1 MIPPLPSSALSRACG
16 LAALVLLGA
25 HLPARAAEPFAVSP
39 ATVRLEGNF
48 SRVQLVVRAVD
59 GQGVPSERSA
69 DLTGKATFH
78 SARPDI
84 VTVSDSGQLLAVGN
98 GSTAITVAVS
108 GAEKAVPVHVS
119 GVVAKPV
126 VGFSEDV
133 VPILSRAGCNAG
145 ACHAAQY
152 GQGGFKL
159 SVFASEPLADHAAI
173 VRASLG
179 RRIAP
184 LDPGRSLLLQ
194 KATAATVHG
203 GGKRIDG
210 PEEGRSL
217 SPRSADFHVLAAWI
231 AGGAPG
237 PLPGAP
243 TVTDLEVLPALRVG
257 PVGTTQQ
264 LRVTAHYS
272 NGKSRDVTG
281 WAKFDSTDE
290 GVVRV
295 SPAGQVETIGRGLGA
310 AMIRFEGHAILSRFV
325 VPFSDKVDLTGWAD
339 HNFIDRL
346 ARARFQSIGIAPS
359 PLCDD
364 ATFVRRAYLDA
375 IGTLPTPEQASAF
388 VASREPDKRV
398 KLVDRLLGLT
408 GDPAQDVHVNEYSSY
423 WALKWSDLLRS
434 NSQVLGEQGMWAMY
448 NWLKGSFRENK
459 PMDRM
464 VRELITA
471 RGNPYD
477 NGPANYYI
485 AFRGAEAVAESTAQV
500 LLGMRVMCAKCHHH
514 PFERISRNDFR
525 GLAGFFAQ
533 VSSKPSTN
541 YGKLGGPSVI
551 LVRSDEVPQK
561 LPKEILGM
569 PVPAEMKV
577 GKSDRRET
585 LADWLT
591 APQNKALARNIVN
604 RYVAYLL
611 GRGLVEPIDDL
622 RATNPPSNPELLD
635 ALADSFIES
644 KFEVRRLMRTIMT
657 SRLYQLS
664 AAPTASNAGDRVFYS
679 HYFVKRIAAEPLLD
693 AIDAVTGVPTRFTKL
708 PLGTRAIDLPD
719 SRYDNYLLTVFGKP
733 LREGV
738 CECERASDPNLAQA
752 LHTLNSETI
761 MAKVSSPQGRVAKLL
776 AAKKS
781 DAEVLDDLYLT
792 ALARKPSAAE
802 QATLAKLRAQSP
814 NRRTFY
820 EDLMWSLLN
829 SKNFLFVR

>member
-1 MIPPLPSSALSRACG
+1 MFSPLPSLWPSRACS
-16 LAALVLLGA
+16 LAALIFLFA
-25 HLPARAAEPFAVSP
+25 HLPARAADPFIVSP
-39 ATVRLEGNF
+39 ATVHLEGSF
-48 SRVQLVVRAVD
+48 SRLQLVVSAVNP
-59 GQGVPSERSA
+59 QGVARERST
-69 DLTGKATFH
+69 DLTAKATYR
-78 SARPDI
+78 SARPDV
-84 VTVSDSGQLLAVGN
+84 VTAGAGGQLLAVAN
-98 GSTAITVAVS
+98 GATTVTVAF
-108 GAEKAVPVHVS
+108 GGMEKVVPVQVS

-126 VGFSEDV
+126 VGFTEQV
-133 VPILSRAGCNAG
+133 LPILSRAGCNAG

-159 SVFASEPLADHAAI
+159 SVFASEPLNDHVAI

-179 RRIAP
+179 RRISP
-184 LDPGRSLLLQ
+184 LDPERSLLLQ
-194 KATAATVHG
+194 KATATAVHG
-203 GGKRIDG
+203 GGRRLDAPAEDNPLSLRAVDYRI
-210 PEEGRSL
+210 
-217 SPRSADFHVLAAWI
+217 LAAWI
-231 AGGAPG
+231 ASGAPG

-243 TVTDLEVLPALRVG
+243 TVTDLHVWPALRVG
-257 PVGTTQQ
+257 PIGTTQQ
-264 LRVTAHYS
+264 LRVTARYS
-272 NGKSRDVTG
+272 NGKSRDVTA

-295 SPAGQVETIGRGLGA
+295 SPTGRVETVGRGLGA

-325 VPFSDKVDLTGWAD
+325 VPYSDRVDLQRWVD
-339 HNFIDRL
+339 HNFMDRL
-346 ARARFQSIGIAPS
+346 ARNRFLEIGISPS

-375 IGTLPTPEQASAF
+375 IGTLPTAEQATAF
-388 VASREPDKRV
+388 VNSREADKRA

-408 GDPAQDVHVNEYSSY
+408 GDAALDVHVNEYSSY

-434 NSQVLGEQGMWAMY
+434 NSEVLGEQGMWAMY
-448 NWLKGSFRENK
+448 NWLKGSLRQNK

-485 AFRGAEAVAESTAQV
+485 AFQGADAVAESTAQV

-514 PFERISRNDFR
+514 PFERISRADFNA
-525 GLAGFFAQ
+525 LANFFRQ

-551 LVRSDEVPQK
+551 LVRSDDTPQQF
-561 LPKEILGM
+561 PKAILGM
-569 PVPAEMKV
+569 PVPAELKG
-577 GKSDRRET
+577 GKIDRREL

-591 APQNKALARNIVN
+591 TPQNKALARNIVN

-635 ALADSFIES
+635 ALADSFIQS
-644 KFEVRRLMRTIMT
+644 KFDIRKLMRTIMT

-664 AAPTASNAGDRVFYS
+664 AQPTHANAGDRVFYS
-679 HYFVKRIAAEPLLD
+679 HYLVKRISAEPLLD
-693 AIDAVTGVPTRFTKL
+693 AIDAVTGVPTRFAKL

-719 SRYDNYLLTVFGKP
+719 ARYDNYLLAVFGKP

-738 CECERASDPNLAQA
+738 CECERATDPNLAQA
-752 LHTLNSETI
+752 LHKLNSETI
-761 MAKVSSPQGRVAKLL
+761 MAKIASPQGRVAKLL

-781 DAEVLDDLYLT
+781 DADVLDDLYLA

-802 QATLAKLRAQSP
+802 QATLAKLRAQAP
-814 NRRTFY
+814 DRRVFY
-820 EDLMWSLLN
+820 EDLLWSLLN